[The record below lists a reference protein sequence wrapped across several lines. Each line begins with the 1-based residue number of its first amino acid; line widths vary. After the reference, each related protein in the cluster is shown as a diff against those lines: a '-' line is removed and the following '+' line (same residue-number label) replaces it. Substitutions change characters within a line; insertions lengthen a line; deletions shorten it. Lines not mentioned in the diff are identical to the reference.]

1 MNVVVIVVIAVVAL
15 AVLGLLLA
23 IRIVQQYEMGVHFR
37 LGKVIGVR
45 MPGRSL
51 ARRSRTIRIEPSP

>member
-1 MNVVVIVVIAVVAL
+1 MNAILIVAIVVVAV

-45 MPGRSL
+45 
-51 ARRSRTIRIEPSP
+51 RRG

>member
-1 MNVVVIVVIAVVAL
+1 MNVVGIVVIAVVAL

-37 LGKVIGVR
+37 LGKVI
-45 MPGRSL
+45 
-51 ARRSRTIRIEPSP
+51 ASR